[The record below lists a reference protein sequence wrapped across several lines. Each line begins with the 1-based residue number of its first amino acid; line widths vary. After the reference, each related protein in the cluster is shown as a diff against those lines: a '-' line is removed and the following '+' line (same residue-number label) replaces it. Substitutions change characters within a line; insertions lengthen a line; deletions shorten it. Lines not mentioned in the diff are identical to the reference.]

1 MRSSLF
7 TGGKISLFRGGAAR
21 LHEGGAVDTKEM
33 ELGKRR
39 EDQLIQMS

>member
-7 TGGKISLFRGGAAR
+7 TGGKISLFRGRVAR